1 MSILLKEYW
10 GPKIWLVLHTLIENI
25 GRFPDTLR
33 QADEKNAWIRL
44 LSILT
49 LTMPCQRCSKHYKD
63 WFLLF
68 KPRLSITPYNEL
80 QDLLR
85 TNIYLLHDTINIQNE
100 KTSPFSLETCK
111 EYYRSPSI
119 KSQLKPAVKDI
130 IEMFKAAIN
139 VRKLEYVNTTIFIKT
154 ISTLFSMYSI

>member
-10 GPKIWLVLHTLIENI
+10 GPKIWLILHTLIENI
-25 GRFPDTLR
+25 GRFTDTLR
-33 QADEKNAWIRL
+33 QNDEKNAWMTL
-44 LSILT
+44 LSILA
-49 LTMPCQRCSKHYKD
+49 LSMPCQRCSKHYKD

-68 KPRLSITPYNEL
+68 KPRLFKTSYKEL

-85 TNIYLLHDTINIQNE
+85 TNIYSLHDTINIQNG
-100 KTSPFSLETCK
+100 KTSSFSLEECK
-111 EYYRSPSI
+111 DYYGSPSI

-130 IEMFKAAIN
+130 GEMFKAAIN
-139 VRKLEYVNTTIFIKT
+139 LRKLEYVNTTIFIKS